1 MSRRAAGFIIGL
13 AVALILGVAAWW
25 LLQKDGGGTFLRGDR
40 RGVAAEPG
48 QVVPMDLHFPA
59 PAASGGLLRVERRDL
74 EVTEAPKNRIRRI
87 VEALLGGPR
96 TQGLGRPFPEGVT
109 LGSVQLDD
117 DGTAY
122 IDFRWEG
129 HEEPPSGGSTEEIQ
143 RIYSVVNSVSLNVP
157 QARRVTLLWNSSQ
170 RLTWSGHLDTSRPLV
185 PSRELS
191 AP

>member
-40 RGVAAEPG
+40 RGAAAEPG

-59 PAASGGLLRVERRDL
+59 PASSGGLLRVERRDL

-87 VEALLGGPR
+87 VEALLAGPR

-129 HEEPPSGGSTEEIQ
+129 HEEPPPGGSTEEIQ

-157 QARRVTLLWNSSQ
+157 QAQRVTLLWNNSQ